1 MKKRTG
7 RITAGILSAALVSGL
22 LFQAVSAR
30 ETESE
35 TETAQAIVMG
45 AQESDEDYQVTLVN
59 ESGKE
64 IKEVSIRASYGDF
77 SENLLPAGETLE
89 DKEQGVLWCTP
100 AEIINFVP
108 PVYDIRLTFSDDESA
123 TLHTLPFGDTEE
135 LKIRTDEES
144 GTVYVNFFSFS
155 LNSETDS
162 LTAEKNIASSGEDA
176 MIRDYQART
185 GQTSDQDSQEGLMRQ
200 LAAGGFRDIT
210 RIASSSPDMWESIC
224 LENSG
229 PLLDAIDIY
238 DASLQKVA
246 DAIRT
251 GSGQSLHSFFQSAK
265 DYRDDMPSRMNGS
278 IMPAYE
284 IYADIID
291 ESGAIATIATILA
304 SNGINIKNIGIIHN
318 REFEEGVLRISFY
331 DADAAEKAAL
341 LMAKF
346 SYNIRRR

>member
-7 RITAGILSAALVSGL
+7 RITAGILSAALASGL

-77 SENLLPAGETLE
+77 SENLLPEGETLE

-185 GQTSDQDSQEGLMRQ
+185 GQTSDQDSQEESSDD
-200 LAAGGFRDIT
+200 GGVGT
-210 RIASSSPDMWESIC
+210 T
-224 LENSG
+224 
-229 PLLDAIDIY
+229 
-238 DASLQKVA
+238 K
-246 DAIRT
+246 
-251 GSGQSLHSFFQSAK
+251 LH
-265 DYRDDMPSRMNGS
+265 NW
-278 IMPAYE
+278 
-284 IYADIID
+284 
-291 ESGAIATIATILA
+291 L
-304 SNGINIKNIGIIHN
+304 
-318 REFEEGVLRISFY
+318 
-331 DADAAEKAAL
+331 
-341 LMAKF
+341 
-346 SYNIRRR
+346 